1 MYEIDENLMKYVRES
16 RTDGRNSSHVEAEI
30 RELEKELKLPSSM
43 EPMESMDDDDEK
55 LDFW

>member
-1 MYEIDENLMKYVRES
+1 MKYVRES